1 MKKDLMMSISY
12 QQTIYVC
19 GSILSCETILIWCN
33 ENKIVNILHCVKLLW
48 HLLFHFPTYLPK
60 GDHGSQLNMEE
71 GNLSTW
77 IQ

>member
-1 MKKDLMMSISY
+1 MKNDLTIFISY
-12 QQTIYVC
+12 QQTIYVY
-19 GSILSCETILIWCN
+19 GSILSRETIWFWCN

-48 HLLFHFPTYLPK
+48 HLLLHFPTYLPK
-60 GDHGSQLNMEE
+60 GDQGSQLNMKE